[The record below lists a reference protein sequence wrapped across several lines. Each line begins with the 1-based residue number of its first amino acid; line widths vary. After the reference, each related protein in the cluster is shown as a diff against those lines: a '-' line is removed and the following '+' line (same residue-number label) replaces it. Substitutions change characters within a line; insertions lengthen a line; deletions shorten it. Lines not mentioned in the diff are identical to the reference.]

1 MKVNLKKIGAI
12 VAGATILA
20 STAAFGALWYGNTKL
35 VDENGAPVAKVV
47 VGEKAAASDGV
58 GAALIAS
65 RMMASAYKSVNLKGQ
80 VVGTATCT
88 GGTGTGNC
96 PVSDEKATLEITV
109 PGQVAEGTYTI
120 NTLIGDFL
128 NRRLLDRVDNSAG
141 GSDVEYPYATSETSE
156 NANPFTDNAGNQ
168 LSHVAGAKETL
179 YRVTGDMFA
188 PLKTQTLKDD
198 SVAKVYTERQDIWV
212 SGETSVYKEADG
224 VQGQFDLVSY
234 TLKFGGAGN
243 DHGIPVCTTPTSN
256 DYTYCKS
263 TDGNLDYATETH
275 KVYVWFLGEQWVIS
289 EMSPP
294 TTTVTSDSLVVNGGY
309 VKLAKEA
316 ISGLLNQG
324 ESLET
329 DNLKFHLDD
338 LEAHGDTTSAI
349 LSVLDANDNILKK
362 DKIAPG
368 ETKEFNIQ
376 GKTYRVHVYKV
387 APGYTFGAKWADMA
401 IYAKELTLES
411 GKYLDEDQETNPNW
425 KVALGWKNKD
435 GASDD
440 AGTPGNEAAPD
451 HLRSIILWSDKLDG
465 LTVGGEDEK
474 MGPGAYIPFVEDPV
488 VWKLTYSGL
497 DITNADRDTLKFE
510 LSKTGEKRFSESLID
525 STTPGG
531 YLNCKVIAPYIEV
544 SSSKTGTPLRVSQV
558 YGYKEADVSGVSAI
572 VSDPT
577 DMNYNELYIAL
588 NDLQCGADWSSLK
601 SLYGGIFMRLSSSGA
616 EHYGFAPFDDD
627 TTMDNEFARTLE
639 IEYEDIG
646 DGDTTFFDGGG
657 VIEVK
662 PINVATV
669 AISDDVSDG
678 AAGRYF

>member
-1 MKVNLKKIGAI
+1 
-12 VAGATILA
+12 
-20 STAAFGALWYGNTKL
+20 
-35 VDENGAPVAKVV
+35 
-47 VGEKAAASDGV
+47 
-58 GAALIAS
+58 
-65 RMMASAYKSVNLKGQ
+65 
-80 VVGTATCT
+80 
-88 GGTGTGNC
+88 
-96 PVSDEKATLEITV
+96 
-109 PGQVAEGTYTI
+109 
-120 NTLIGDFL
+120 
-128 NRRLLDRVDNSAG
+128 
-141 GSDVEYPYATSETSE
+141 
-156 NANPFTDNAGNQ
+156 
-168 LSHVAGAKETL
+168 
-179 YRVTGDMFA
+179 
-188 PLKTQTLKDD
+188 
-198 SVAKVYTERQDIWV
+198 
-212 SGETSVYKEADG
+212 
-224 VQGQFDLVSY
+224 
-234 TLKFGGAGN
+234 
-243 DHGIPVCTTPTSN
+243 
-256 DYTYCKS
+256 
-263 TDGNLDYATETH
+263 
-275 KVYVWFLGEQWVIS
+275 
-289 EMSPP
+289 
-294 TTTVTSDSLVVNGGY
+294 
-309 VKLAKEA
+309 
-316 ISGLLNQG
+316 
-324 ESLET
+324 LET

-401 IYAKELTLES
+401 IYAKELKLES

-510 LSKTGEKRFSESLID
+510 LSKTGEKRFSESLMD
-525 STTPGG
+525 STTSA

-544 SSSKTGTPLRVSQV
+544 SSSKTGTPLRVSQD
-558 YGYKEADVSGVSAI
+558 YGYKEVDISGANAV

-646 DGDTTFFDGGG
+646 DGDTTFFNGGG

-662 PINVATV
+662 PINAATG

-678 AAGRYF
+678 AVGIIGPNTFEEYLEPDVDLDSLANTNFLFVMAEKAGEGTSDDSTDYWVFGVDNTPTFKYDDNVGTNTVMTDNGDEIFYTYAGPVNSIGTFDIKEDGFVSETQTRSLTTQVINCLMWPGLKKFFTESLATCSRL